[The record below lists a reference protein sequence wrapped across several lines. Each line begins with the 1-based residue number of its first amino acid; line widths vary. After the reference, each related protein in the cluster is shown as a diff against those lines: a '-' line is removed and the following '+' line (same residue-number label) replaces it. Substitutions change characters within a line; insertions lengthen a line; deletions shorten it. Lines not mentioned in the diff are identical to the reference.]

1 MKPLP
6 TEEYQNKKSPSKCSK
21 VTHEIA
27 HEDIVT
33 IIKKRLSLKEISRDE
48 KIVDKTCYKM
58 IRYIQNGKNFSLDEI
73 TNLLSGLELSSITI
87 QKRKKCLVEKAN
99 KKTDRRKK

>member
-6 TEEYQNKKSPSKCSK
+6 VEESQCRCKHSD
-21 VTHEIA
+21 VIA
-27 HEDIVT
+27 L
-33 IIKKRLSLKEISRDE
+33 IKKRLSLKEISRDE

-73 TNLLSGLELSSITI
+73 KDLLNGLELSSIAI
-87 QKRKKCLVEKAN
+87 QKRKKNIVERASRKVA
-99 KKTDRRKK
+99 RKKR